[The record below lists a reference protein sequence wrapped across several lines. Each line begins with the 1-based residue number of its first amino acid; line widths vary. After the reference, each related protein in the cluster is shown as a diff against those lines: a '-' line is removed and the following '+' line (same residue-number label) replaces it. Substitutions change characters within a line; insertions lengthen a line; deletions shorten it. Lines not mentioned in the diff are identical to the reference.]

1 PPTRCLKQARASRP
15 RIRSFFPGTG
25 RTLTTLR
32 EHLQG
37 SSRGSIAVMVIQ
49 PSSPQDDWSEHERTY
64 RGFVRGV
71 LLFAAHVLISLLIL
85 AWVFSGSFNSP
96 PLTS

>member
-1 PPTRCLKQARASRP
+1 
-15 RIRSFFPGTG
+15 
-25 RTLTTLR
+25 
-32 EHLQG
+32 
-37 SSRGSIAVMVIQ
+37 MVIQ
-49 PSSPQDDWSEHERTY
+49 PSSPQDDWAEHERTY

-71 LLFAAHVLISLLIL
+71 LLFAAHVLIILLIL